1 MKKMGNLP
9 LFIPKDIDKY
19 FYNREKDIKKI
30 KYYLN
35 GLHEDISQQLLI
47 TGYRGVGKTFL
58 LHKIIKNVDSKF
70 LITYIDIALIYSEN
84 DGTLNSTILLTEI
97 LSKINQT
104 LDKTENDKYSKIT
117 RSIKNLIT
125 NIKLKK
131 YDFDEITTI
140 LDIPIP
146 HYEDDYK
153 KISKFVMQ
161 LPQKIVDSTDEIDG
175 FIIILDEIQ
184 MLKQMKNSESF
195 FWLIRS
201 HNQFQSNVSYILTG
215 STSKTSEIIEMIN
228 GETGAFGGRM
238 IQINIDPFTKEETYN
253 YFKDRMPEI
262 QFTEK
267 GFERFYKCTRGI
279 PAYINSFYN
288 VLSSN
293 IIYDEENVTNTFYTS
308 IDQILVMW
316 IKVWGTLNE
325 YEKKIIITIM
335 ENEESTWNTIN
346 NKTQYSTSTINKYLN
361 SLQNK
366 GIVSYKN
373 RMYILED
380 QMIKAWLEHEKETR
394 GFYPE

>member
-1 MKKMGNLP
+1 MGNIP
-9 LFIPKDIDKY
+9 LFIPKNIDKY
-19 FYNREKDIKKI
+19 FYNRNKDINKI
-30 KYYLN
+30 KFYLN

-58 LHKIIKNVDSKF
+58 LQKIIKDIDSKF
-70 LITYIDIALIYSEN
+70 LITYIDISSIYSEN
-84 DGTLNSTILLTEI
+84 DGKLNSILLLTEI

-104 LDKTENDKYSKIT
+104 LEENHKDKFTKISS
-117 RSIKNLIT
+117 SIRKLIT

-131 YDFDEITTI
+131 YDFNEITTI

-146 HYEDDYK
+146 HNEEDYK
-153 KISKFVMQ
+153 KISKFVME
-161 LPQKIVDSTDEIDG
+161 LPQKIVDNTEEIDG
-175 FIIILDEIQ
+175 FIIVIDEIQ
-184 MLKQMKNSESF
+184 MLKLMKNSESF
-195 FWLIRS
+195 FWLLRS
-201 HNQFQSNVSYILTG
+201 HNQFQTNVSYILTS

-238 IQINIDPFTKEETYN
+238 IQINIDPFTKEETHN

-262 QFTEK
+262 QFTED

-288 VLSSN
+288 VLSSDN
-293 IIYDEENVTNTFYTS
+293 IYDDEEIKNIFYTS

-316 IKVWGTLNE
+316 IKIWGTLNE
-325 YEKKIIITIM
+325 YEKKIIKIIM
-335 ENEESTWNTIN
+335 ENEEPTWNTIN
-346 NKTQYSTSTINKYLN
+346 TKTDFSTSTINKYLN

-366 GIVSYKN
+366 GIVSYKDKQ
-373 RMYILED
+373 YLLED
-380 QMIKAWLEHEKETR
+380 QMIKAWLKHEKETR

>member
-1 MKKMGNLP
+1 MGNIP
-9 LFIPKDIDKY
+9 LFIPKNIDKY
-19 FYNREKDIKKI
+19 FYNRDKDIKKI
-30 KYYLN
+30 NFYLN

-58 LHKIIKNVDSKF
+58 IHKIIKDIDSNF
-70 LITYIDIALIYSEN
+70 LITYIDISLIYSEN
-84 DGTLNSTILLTEI
+84 DGTINSTILLTGI

-104 LDKTENDKYSKIT
+104 LEEKNNNKFAKIT
-117 RSIKNLIT
+117 SSIRNLIT

-131 YDFDEITTI
+131 YDFNEITTI

-146 HYEDDYK
+146 HYEDDYT
-153 KISKFVMQ
+153 KISKFVME
-161 LPQKIVDSTDEIDG
+161 LPQKIVDKTGEIDG

-201 HNQFQSNVSYILTG
+201 HNQFQTNVSYILTG
-215 STSKTSEIIEMIN
+215 SISKTSEIIEMIN

-238 IQINIDPFTKEETYN
+238 IQINIDPFTKEETHN

-262 QFTEK
+262 QFTEN
-267 GFERFYKCTRGI
+267 GFDRFYECTRGI

-288 VLSSN
+288 VLSSDV
-293 IIYDEENVTNTFYTS
+293 IYDDKQIKNTFNTS

-316 IKVWGTLNE
+316 IKIWGTLNQ
-325 YEKKIIITIM
+325 YEKKIIITIL
-335 ENEESTWNTIN
+335 ENEESTWNTLYT
-346 NKTQYSTSTINKYLN
+346 KTEFSTSTINKYLN

-373 RMYILED
+373 KLYVLED

-394 GFYPE
+394 GFYAE

>member
-1 MKKMGNLP
+1 MGNIP
-9 LFIPKDIDKY
+9 LFIPKNIDKY
-19 FYNREKDIKKI
+19 FYNRDKDIKKI
-30 KYYLN
+30 NFYLN

-58 LHKIIKNVDSKF
+58 IHKIIKDIDSNF
-70 LITYIDIALIYSEN
+70 LITYIDISLIYSEN
-84 DGTLNSTILLTEI
+84 DGTINSTILLTGI

-104 LDKTENDKYSKIT
+104 LEEKNNNKFAKIT
-117 RSIKNLIT
+117 SSIRNLIT

-131 YDFDEITTI
+131 YDFNEITTI

-146 HYEDDYK
+146 HYEDDYT
-153 KISKFVMQ
+153 KISKFVME
-161 LPQKIVDSTDEIDG
+161 LPQKIVDKTGEIDG

-201 HNQFQSNVSYILTG
+201 HNQFQTNVSYILTG
-215 STSKTSEIIEMIN
+215 SISKTSEIIEMIN

-238 IQINIDPFTKEETYN
+238 IQINIDPFTKEETHN

-262 QFTEK
+262 QFTEN
-267 GFERFYKCTRGI
+267 GFDRFYECTRGI

-288 VLSSN
+288 VLSSDV
-293 IIYDEENVTNTFYTS
+293 IYDDKQIKNTFNTS

-316 IKVWGTLNE
+316 IKIWGTLNQ
-325 YEKKIIITIM
+325 YEKKIIITIL
-335 ENEESTWNTIN
+335 ENEETTWNTLYT
-346 NKTQYSTSTINKYLN
+346 KTEFSTSTINKYLN

-373 RMYILED
+373 KLYVLED

-394 GFYPE
+394 GFYAE